1 MGTVVER
8 KDLLE
13 TIIYA
18 DRGYIAD
25 MYEAITGTRPHT
37 TITRNQGK
45 KAGASVP
52 LFSAELSA
60 TESRSYEISTNEMLA
75 EILPSLQ
82 RESSIDGS
90 TLARRMASKI
100 GWIDGTLTIL
110 AASTSFQ
117 KRETG
122 ESVTTAKDQ
131 FFCIKGDN
139 GLALA
144 LVTNPA
150 YFAYGLDTLLRMQQ
164 TALSYLF
171 IPIRAYVRIFSAETY
186 TPQWVAV
193 PLLIEERRSG
203 T

>member
-1 MGTVVER
+1 MGTAVER

-13 TIIYA
+13 TILYA

-25 MYEAITGTRPHT
+25 MYEAMTGTHPHT

-60 TESRSYEISTNEMLA
+60 TESRSFEISTNEMLA
-75 EILPSLQ
+75 EILPSL
-82 RESSIDGS
+82 RRDACIDKGN
-90 TLARRMASKI
+90 LAKRMASKI

-131 FFCIKGDN
+131 FFCINSDN
-139 GLALA
+139 GPALA

-150 YFAYGLDTLLRMQQ
+150 YFSYGLDALLRMQR
-164 TALSYLF
+164 TALSYLS
-171 IPIRAYVRIFSAETY
+171 IPVRAYVRVFSAETY

-193 PLLIEERRSG
+193 PLLIEERRSS

>member
-13 TIIYA
+13 IIIYA

-100 GWIDGTLTIL
+100 GWIDG
-110 AASTSFQ
+110 
-117 KRETG
+117 E
-122 ESVTTAKDQ
+122 
-131 FFCIKGDN
+131 
-139 GLALA
+139 
-144 LVTNPA
+144 
-150 YFAYGLDTLLRMQQ
+150 AYG
-164 TALSYLF
+164 A
-171 IPIRAYVRIFSAETY
+171 
-186 TPQWVAV
+186 AV
-193 PLLIEERRSG
+193 PVRRALPAFAGMGRLDGRPAAGAAAAVALNRSSTFIDGCPARPG
-203 T
+203 TA